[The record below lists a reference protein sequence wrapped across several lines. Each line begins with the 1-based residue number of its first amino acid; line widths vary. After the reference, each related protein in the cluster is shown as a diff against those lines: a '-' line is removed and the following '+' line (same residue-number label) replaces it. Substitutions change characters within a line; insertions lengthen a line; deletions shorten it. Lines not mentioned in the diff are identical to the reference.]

1 MGKSS
6 KPTIGYRHFMYLYMG
21 ESIGPNDYLAGI
33 KVGAHKDLDRF
44 VDEVIAKIPA
54 VIDDAYADLAG
65 ALAFYATTL
74 DCFVDGE
81 RVVNSLQI
89 GEYKL
94 TNKKYELTYGVNR
107 DWLDDENSGALA
119 GALMKIRS
127 GGSKFRQH
135 PDALVASVF
144 AANPVSADGVA
155 LFSASHKTNPLD
167 SASASWSNLKSS
179 RDLVADNLAKARA
192 EMMLYRD
199 ASGDYMAAN
208 ATLLIV
214 PPSLEYTARKLTQA
228 EMVPAASGTASETN
242 ILRGTF
248 EILVVPQLEA
258 QSSTTWYLADVSD
271 PNDRP
276 FIFQTRA
283 PLEIVAK
290 FSPED
295 DNVFEREEYIWGARC
310 RYVAGAGN
318 PYKIAKYT
326 A

>member
-1 MGKSS
+1 MAIKTDSAGLRALNLLVRANFMGAFNSAE
-6 KPTIGYRHFMYLYMG
+6 GYSPWYTR
-21 ESIGPNDYLAGI
+21 LAAVVPSTTGGNI
-33 KVGAHKDLDRF
+33 YPFSVDSGAVREF
-44 VDEVIAKIPA
+44 
-54 VIDDAYADLAG
+54 
-65 ALAFYATTL
+65 
-74 DCFVDGE
+74 DGE

-179 RDLVADNLAKARA
+179 RALVADNLAKARA